1 MRAALPTALARTQG
15 SDGAIRRLIA
25 LALLAGGVVAA
36 TGPAPES
43 PTQAAAA
50 FPWQR
55 VGVDAAQLAALERG
69 TPVVKVLDTRN
80 QRDVAVFGIIRVG
93 VSRDAYEARMVDF
106 TTSLAAPTRPRFGI
120 FHDPAVASDVADAV
134 ISRNE
139 VDDARTCRPGKCKF
153 KLPATEMQRISAG
166 IDWSPGADPS
176 GQLNRYLRQRLV
188 EFATDYR
195 TRGDSAMLVYDDV
208 RGVHASDAF
217 ADLLEQVRQI
227 YDDIPSLR
235 KYFATY
241 PHATLAGGHDV
252 LFWAQDSMPGL
263 KSVLAVTHEIVYQP
277 PEFAGVT
284 LMAAKEI
291 YAGHYFEAAFD
302 LTAILDHPARSESP
316 GVYLVVL
323 RLMRFDNL
331 SSGPIVSVRGKVIGK
346 LRNQLRADLER
357 QKANAERE
365 R

>member
-1 MRAALPTALARTQG
+1 MIAAGSPEPALPVRAAM
-15 SDGAIRRLIA
+15 
-25 LALLAGGVVAA
+25 
-36 TGPAPES
+36 
-43 PTQAAAA
+43 A
-50 FPWQR
+50 FPWRQ
-55 VGVDAAQLAALERG
+55 VGFDSAQLAALERG
-69 TPVVKVLDTRN
+69 SPVVKILDTRN
-80 QRDVAVFGIIRVG
+80 KRDVAVFGIIRVG

-106 TTSLAAPTRPRFGI
+106 ITSLAAPTRPRFGI
-120 FHDPAVASDVADAV
+120 FHDPAVASDVADATLA
-134 ISRNE
+134 RNE
-139 VDDARTCRPGKCKF
+139 VADARTCRPGNCKF

-195 TRGDSAMLVYDDV
+195 ARGDSAMLVYDDV

-217 ADLLEQVRQI
+217 ADLLGQVRQI

-235 KYFATY
+235 EYFATY
-241 PHATLAGGHDV
+241 PHATLAGGHGV

-263 KSVLAVTHEIVYQP
+263 KSVLSVTHEIVYQP

-302 LTAILDHPARSESP
+302 LTAIADHPAPAEDP
-316 GVYLVVL
+316 GIYLVVL

-331 SSGPIVSVRGKVIGK
+331 SSGPIVSVRGKVIGR